1 MRQPCGIQDFAKSP
15 VSSIGFIELL
25 AGSGGNLPM
34 PPLPV
39 TIPVKEIPYKGHFIY
54 RILFFTKGEAM
65 NRDEAKTEIKG
76 KLEEYLIE
84 KGINPKNLF
93 HCLNPEHNDK
103 HPSMSYDPKRNRV
116 HCFSCHADYDIFGVI
131 GADYGLADFKSQF
144 EKACNLFHIQ
154 PDGAPFRRG
163 KSPSSSVHAA
173 AAVPREADYTAFF
186 DQAHSHIKET
196 DYLSRRGLNEDI
208 ADRFRLGFVKEW
220 RHPKARGNV
229 PATPRLIIPTGRGS
243 YLARD
248 TRADLTEKEAQYSKM
263 KVGPIQLFNLDAL
276 KADEPP
282 FIVEGEID
290 ALSIESL
297 GHPAIALGTTSKV
310 KAFVEYVG
318 EAARRLNQPL
328 ILALDA
334 DESGAKAMDELA
346 GGLNER
352 HIPFYRPVAL
362 YAHGKDANENLLH
375 DAAEFAEVLETAQN
389 EAVNRYEEQQEEAQ
403 KDYEKISAASF
414 LADFIGGIKGRAN
427 TPAIDTGFEALNR
440 TLDGGLFEGLYVIG
454 AISSLGKTTFV
465 LQVADQIARTG
476 QDVLIFSL
484 EMARTELMAK
494 SISRLTYE
502 LTIQN
507 GGDERNAKTA
517 RGITTGSRWQN
528 YSQTELQLI
537 GDAVSSYAEYARHI
551 FIFEGIGNIGAAQ
564 IRKNVEKHISVTGRR
579 PVVVIDYLQ
588 ILAPYD
594 VRATDK
600 QNTDKAVLE
609 LKRISRD
616 YKLPILAISS
626 FNRENYKNA
635 VGMQSFK
642 ESGAIEYSSDVLIGL
657 QLEGA
662 GDDSF
667 DATAAKRKN
676 PRDIELVVLKNRN
689 GRVGD
694 KIKYQYYSMFN
705 FFHENGQKM
714 DEEKKT
720 KKMI

>member
-1 MRQPCGIQDFAKSP
+1 
-15 VSSIGFIELL
+15 
-25 AGSGGNLPM
+25 M

-84 KGINPKNLF
+84 KGINPKNQF

-103 HPSMSYDPKRNRV
+103 HPSMRYDPKRNRV
-116 HCFSCHADYDIFGVI
+116 HCFSCKADYDIFGVI

-154 PDGAPFRRG
+154 PDGTPFHRG
-163 KSPSSSVHAA
+163 KISSSSAHAA
-173 AAVPREADYTAFF
+173 AAPREADYTAFF
-186 DQAHSHIKET
+186 SQAHSHIKET
-196 DYLSRRGLNEDI
+196 DYLSRRGLNENI
-208 ADRFRLGFVKEW
+208 ADRFQLGFVKEW

-248 TRADLTEKEAQYSKM
+248 TRADLTEKEKPYSKM

-276 KADEPP
+276 KAEEPP

-290 ALSIESL
+290 ALSIEAL
-297 GHPAIALGTTSKV
+297 GHPAVALGTTSKV
-310 KAFVEYVG
+310 NAFLEYIG
-318 EAARRLNQPL
+318 EAAPAVPV

-334 DESGAKAMDELA
+334 DASGEKAMDELA
-346 GGLNER
+346 SGLEER
-352 HIPFYRPVAL
+352 NVPFYRPAALSL
-362 YAHGKDANENLLH
+362 YAHGKDANENMLH
-375 DAAEFAEVLETAQN
+375 NAGEFSEALEAAQN
-389 EAVNRYEEQQEEAQ
+389 EAMNQYEEQKENALEE
-403 KDYEKISAASF
+403 YEKISAASF
-414 LADFIGGIKGRAN
+414 LDEFIGGIKARAN
-427 TPAIDTGFEALNR
+427 TPAIDTGFETLNHV
-440 TLDGGLFEGLYVIG
+440 LDGGLFEGLYIIG
-454 AISSLGKTTFV
+454 AISSLGKTTLV
-465 LQVADQIARTG
+465 LQIADQIARTG

-502 LTIQN
+502 LTVKN
-507 GGDERNAKTA
+507 SGNERDAKTA
-517 RGITTGSRWQN
+517 RGITTGSRWQH
-528 YSQTELQLI
+528 YSKTELQLI
-537 GDAVSSYAEYARHI
+537 GNAVSSYAEYAKHV
-551 FIFEGIGNIGAAQ
+551 FIFEGVGTIGAAK
-564 IRKNVEKHISVTGRR
+564 IRESVEKHIATTGRR

-600 QNTDKAVLE
+600 QNTDQAVLE

-616 YKLPILAISS
+616 CKLPILAISS

-635 VGMQSFK
+635 VGMQAFK

-662 GDDSF
+662 GQDDF
-667 DATAAKRKN
+667 DATAAKRQT
-676 PRDIELVVLKNRN
+676 PRHIELVVLKNRN

-694 KIKYQYYSMFN
+694 KIRYDYYAMFN
-705 FFHENGQKM
+705 FFNEIGTVE
-714 DEEKKT
+714 DEPPVKSHRGKKNR
-720 KKMI
+720 I

>member
-1 MRQPCGIQDFAKSP
+1 
-15 VSSIGFIELL
+15 
-25 AGSGGNLPM
+25 M

-39 TIPVKEIPYKGHFIY
+39 TIPVKESPYKGHFIY

-144 EKACNLFHIQ
+144 EKACDVFNVH
-154 PDGAPFRRG
+154 PDTATGQHHSHKQNSSRPA
-163 KSPSSSVHAA
+163 SPNPSADAA
-173 AAVPREADYTAFF
+173 ADYSAFF
-186 DQAHSHIKET
+186 SQAHSHIKET

-276 KADEPP
+276 KAEEPP

-290 ALSIESL
+290 ALSIEAL
-297 GHPAIALGTTSKV
+297 GHPAVALGTTSKV
-310 KAFVEYVG
+310 NAFLEYIG
-318 EAARRLNQPL
+318 EAAPAVPV

-334 DESGAKAMDELA
+334 DASGEKAMDELA
-346 GGLNER
+346 SGLEER
-352 HIPFYRPVAL
+352 NVPFYRPAALSL
-362 YAHGKDANENLLH
+362 YAYGKDANENMLH
-375 DAAEFAEVLETAQN
+375 NAGEFSEALEAAQN
-389 EAVNRYEEQQEEAQ
+389 EAMNQYEEQKENALEE
-403 KDYEKISAASF
+403 YEKISAASF
-414 LADFIGGIKGRAN
+414 LDEFIGGIKARAN
-427 TPAIDTGFEALNR
+427 TPAIDTGFETLNHV
-440 TLDGGLFEGLYVIG
+440 LDGGLFEGLYVIG

-616 YKLPILAISS
+616 HKLPILAISS

-705 FFHENGQKM
+705 FFHEDGQKM

>member
-1 MRQPCGIQDFAKSP
+1 
-15 VSSIGFIELL
+15 
-25 AGSGGNLPM
+25 M

-39 TIPVKEIPYKGHFIY
+39 TIPVKENPYKGHFIY

-163 KSPSSSVHAA
+163 KSPSSPVHAA
-173 AAVPREADYTAFF
+173 AAREADYTAFF

-229 PATPRLIIPTGRGS
+229 PATPRLIIPTGPGS

-248 TRADLTEKEAQYSKM
+248 TRADLTEKETQYSKM

-276 KADEPP
+276 KAEEPP

-290 ALSIESL
+290 ALSIEAL
-297 GHPAIALGTTSKV
+297 GHPAVALGTTSKV
-310 KAFVEYVG
+310 NAFLEYIG
-318 EAARRLNQPL
+318 EAAPAVPV

-334 DESGAKAMDELA
+334 DASGEKAMDELA
-346 GGLNER
+346 SGLEER
-352 HIPFYRPVAL
+352 NVPFYRPALSL
-362 YAHGKDANENLLH
+362 YAYGKDANENMLH
-375 DAAEFAEVLETAQN
+375 NAGEFSEALEAAQN
-389 EAVNRYEEQQEEAQ
+389 EAMNQYEEQKENALEE
-403 KDYEKISAASF
+403 YEKISTASF
-414 LADFIGGIKGRAN
+414 LDEFIGGIKARAN
-427 TPAIDTGFEALNR
+427 TPAIDTGFETLNHV
-440 TLDGGLFEGLYVIG
+440 LDGGLFEGLYVIG

-616 YKLPILAISS
+616 HKLPILAISS

-662 GDDSF
+662 GDDNF

-705 FFHENGQKM
+705 FFHEDGQKM